1 MQTIEEYRAYTRQ
14 LENEV
19 GKWHH
24 AYDALMVERNQL
36 VNRIMELEQEINGLK
51 IKNEIIQKSHD
62 ATVQELNDLINNI
75 NGGQDANSNKKDRL
89 R

>member
-1 MQTIEEYRAYTRQ
+1 MQTIAEYQQYTAQ
-14 LENEV
+14 LEKEV
-19 GKWHH
+19 GRWHN

-36 VNRIMELEQEINGLK
+36 ANRMMELEQEINELK
-51 IKNEIIQKSHD
+51 IKNCIIQKSHD

-75 NGGQDANSNKKDRL
+75 NGGPDANPNHKDRL

>member
-1 MQTIEEYRAYTRQ
+1 MQTIEEYKAYTRQ

-36 VNRIMELEQEINGLK
+36 VNRLMELEQEINGLK

-62 ATVQELNDLINNI
+62 ATVQELNDLINKTTE
-75 NGGQDANSNKKDRL
+75 D
-89 R
+89 

>member
-1 MQTIEEYRAYTRQ
+1 MQTIAEYQQYTTQ
-14 LENEV
+14 LEKEV
-19 GKWHH
+19 GRWHH

-36 VNRIMELEQEINGLK
+36 ANRLMELEQEINGLK

-75 NGGQDANSNKKDRL
+75 NGGQK
-89 R
+89 